1 MSKELLEVVSA
12 LFALLAVALGLI
24 GTRMRRKVRR
34 LEDEI
39 DYLKWDIH
47 RETSGVNPES
57 GRRLISETQKLI
69 RILDIN
75 ALATLHHSSE
85 ALIDFL
91 GKRGTLLQI
100 LLLDPDSG
108 EFKRREQEERDSSIR
123 IFTEWIATQAIL
135 KDIET
140 KSKGEI
146 ELYLFTEAPDR
157 YLLIVDAL
165 DEADLDEHS
174 RMLINYYPEETGG
187 RGYIGEQ
194 FMAEYLR
201 ERDRD
206 SIYKNLRHYNN
217 CLDGAKRIGIEETY
231 DKYVGALSR
240 LHETPATPQSQ

>member
-1 MSKELLEVVSA
+1 MSKELLEVLAA
-12 LFALLAVALGLI
+12 LFALLAGALGLT
-24 GTRMRRKVRR
+24 GAGLRRKVRR

-57 GRRLISETQKLI
+57 GRRLISEAQKLV

-75 ALATLHHSSE
+75 ALAPLHHSRE
-85 ALIDFL
+85 ALIDLL
-91 GKRGTLLQI
+91 GRNGTLLQI

-108 EFKRREQEERDSSIR
+108 EFKRREQKERDFSVR
-123 IFTEWIATQAIL
+123 LFTEWTATLAIL

-140 KSKGEI
+140 KSKGKI
-146 ELYLFTEAPDR
+146 ELYLFAEAPDR

-174 RMLINYYPEETGG
+174 RMLINYYPEERGA

-201 ERDRD
+201 VRDRD

-217 CLDGAKRIGIEETY
+217 SLDRAKRVGIEVTY
-231 DKYVGALSR
+231 AKYLGALSGS
-240 LHETPATPQSQ
+240 HETPATPRAS